1 MGARDNW
8 FAFFCIAVPIGCAIL
23 AARGFKGR
31 DMVVGIDLGTTYSV
45 VGVNQQGAVR
55 MIANE
60 KGRFL
65 VPSVVTFLPNGTTL
79 VGHAA
84 KRMLKR
90 YPAHTI
96 YNAKRFIGREW
107 HHPSVAADQKLH
119 AFRLVP
125 APDPQNTSRLVPMFS
140 VYTGGRTRL
149 ISPEQIGSLV
159 LGELLRMT
167 AAFLGHKQ
175 ANGAVVTVPADF
187 DTMQR
192 AATMSAFRG
201 AGLKPFAVGALGA
214 SIVGG
219 VGLSVA
225 LLAASMRFE

>member
-1 MGARDNW
+1 
-8 FAFFCIAVPIGCAIL
+8 
-23 AARGFKGR
+23 
-31 DMVVGIDLGTTYSV
+31 
-45 VGVNQQGAVR
+45 
-55 MIANE
+55 
-60 KGRFL
+60 
-65 VPSVVTFLPNGTTL
+65 
-79 VGHAA
+79 
-84 KRMLKR
+84 MLKR

-125 APDPQNTSRLVPMFS
+125 APDPQNASRLVPMFS

-167 AAFLGHKQ
+167 AAFLGHTQ

-187 DTMQR
+187 GAVQR
-192 AATMSAFRG
+192 AATMAAFRG
-201 AGLKPFAVGALGA
+201 AGLKVQRVLDEPTAAAVAYGLNRKPNVHHVLVYDMGGGTLDVSLLFVQNGFCEVIAKGGDAHLVCVWRVLAEKRFCALGSRRQA
-214 SIVGG
+214 CTPTHV
-219 VGLSVA
+219 
-225 LLAASMRFE
+225 LLRPR